1 MKVRILL
8 AAVATVLLTLVAP
21 TPAVAQVAG
30 TWVLSAEGPRG
41 SLMMTLVLEVEEQG
55 LEGTLTMQPRG
66 GGPRGGGP
74 RGGSPPQM
82 VLSDGAVEGAS
93 FSFTVTM
100 SMRGTSIT
108 QEFSGSVDG
117 DEMSGTITTPRGERP
132 FSGTRSD

>member
-1 MKVRILL
+1 MKVRILV

-132 FSGTRSD
+132 FSGTRSN

>member
-100 SMRGTSIT
+100 SMRGNSIT

-132 FSGTRSD
+132 FSGTRSN

>member
-1 MKVRILL
+1 MKVRILV

-41 SLMMTLVLEVEEQG
+41 PLMMTLVLEVEEQG

-66 GGPRGGGP
+66 GGPRRGGP
-74 RGGSPPQM
+74 RGGGPPEM

-100 SMRGTSIT
+100 SMRGNSIT

>member
-8 AAVATVLLTLVAP
+8 VAVATVLLTLVAP

-55 LEGTLTMQPRG
+55 LEGTLMMQPRG

-100 SMRGTSIT
+100 SMRGNSIT

-132 FSGTRSD
+132 FSGTRSN

>member
-1 MKVRILL
+1 
-8 AAVATVLLTLVAP
+8 
-21 TPAVAQVAG
+21 
-30 TWVLSAEGPRG
+30 
-41 SLMMTLVLEVEEQG
+41 MMTLVLEVEEQG
-55 LEGTLTMQPRG
+55 LEGILTMQPRG

-100 SMRGTSIT
+100 SMRGNSIT

-132 FSGTRSD
+132 FSGTRSN

>member
-8 AAVATVLLTLVAP
+8 VAVATVLLTLVAP

-100 SMRGTSIT
+100 SMRGNSIT

-132 FSGTRSD
+132 FSGTRSN